1 MIELLDKAG
10 KYADGKANAIIDK
23 AIAQAYADGYR
34 DGYADREK
42 EIPMNYRENKTIY
55 VDLGLPSGTLW
66 AASFETN
73 GEGVTYFPYERAVLL
88 DIPTIEQWNELINL
102 CKWDFVKNSNGTLY
116 RADCAGPNG
125 RVISFY
131 VTGLINAIE
140 KRDHNESF
148 FWIKEDI
155 DGNEKRAVH
164 IYRPYTK
171 HEGKVIYYSDDCTVA
186 LQNKFSGYKLPIR
199 LVRKK

>member
-1 MIELLDKAG
+1 MIELLDKAD
-10 KYADGKANAIIDK
+10 KYASGKSNAIIDK

-42 EIPMNYRENKTIY
+42 EIPMNLRENKTKF

-66 AASFETN
+66 ATSFEYN
-73 GEGVTYFPYERAVLL
+73 GEDVIYSPYERAVLL
-88 DIPTIEQWNELINL
+88 DIPTIEQWNELTNL
-102 CKWDFVKNSNGTLY
+102 CKWDFIKNSNGTLC
-116 RADCAGPNG
+116 RSDCVGPNG

-140 KRDHNESF
+140 KRNHNESF

-155 DGNEKRAVH
+155 DGNEKKAVH
-164 IYRPYTK
+164 IYRSYIK
-171 HEGKVIYYSDDCTVA
+171 LEGKVKYIGDDCTVA
-186 LQNKFSGYKLPIR
+186 VQNQFSGCKLPIR